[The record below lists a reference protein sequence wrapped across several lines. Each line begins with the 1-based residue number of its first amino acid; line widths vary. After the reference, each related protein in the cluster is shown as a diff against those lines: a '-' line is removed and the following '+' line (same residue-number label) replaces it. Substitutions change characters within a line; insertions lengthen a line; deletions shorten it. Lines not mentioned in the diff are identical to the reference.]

1 MSTYKIDGQ
10 GKTLKEAMTNKYVIE
25 DFQREYTW
33 ESKHIEQMLFDLDYA
48 FHISYEEGNDVEDV
62 KTYKPYFMGP
72 YIISETGDKDKS
84 LIDGQQR
91 LTSFTLL
98 LLYLLRNYPDLKD
111 DLKDMICR
119 KYFAKYSYNL
129 QVESRRPVMDYLFSN
144 EPIGD
149 KKLDISCQNMLERY
163 NDIEEMYPERL
174 KANTKAHMF
183 AWWLMEKVMMVEVS
197 STSKDDAYTIFETMN
212 DRGKNLTSPEMLK
225 SFLMSM
231 IKSEDVRQK
240 ASNLW
245 MESISKLALYG
256 KEVDSE
262 FFRAWFRGRF
272 AVNLTDGTEF
282 EAIGASLHRWFKTNY
297 KLFRLHTDEDILQF
311 IGDDIPFYVGVFTTI
326 RNAEINRVPGLETI
340 LSMSPYMYAT
350 SLFYPIYLSVI
361 NRSDSVDVI
370 TQKIQVVAKA
380 IDCFITRR
388 LLGLQSIS
396 QSSTRYVL
404 YGLLERL
411 RGKDV
416 SEISEIF
423 STMITEKT
431 PEINFYQLASYY
443 PYKFLHYL
451 HYRMNLYLAMSENNE
466 NYVTYKES
474 RNYQIYCLDQE
485 LTQLDKAS
493 YREDSDVRL
502 VDLVMAD
509 MNRDGALNKSFNR
522 LVHDEYFARGQQH
535 LPAGVDLDAIKASSH
550 TLMNDVIQRLW
561 TL

>member
-1 MSTYKIDGQ
+1 MATYKIDGQ

-48 FHISYEEGNDVEDV
+48 FHISYAEGDDVENV

-111 DLKDMICR
+111 DLKDLICR

-129 QVESRRPVMDYLFSN
+129 QVDSRRPVMDYLFSGD
-144 EPIGD
+144 PLDD

-174 KANTKAHMF
+174 KENTKAHMF

-231 IKSEDVRQK
+231 IKSEELRQK

-256 KEVDSE
+256 KDVDAE

-272 AVNLTDGTEF
+272 AINLTDGTEF
-282 EAIGASLHRWFKTNY
+282 EAIGSSLHRWFKTNF
-297 KLFRLHTDEDILQF
+297 KLFHLHTDEDIVQF
-311 IGDDIPFYVGVFTTI
+311 IEDDIPFYVGVFTTI
-326 RNAEINRVPGLETI
+326 RNAETNKVDGLETI
-340 LSMSPYMYAT
+340 FSMSPYMYAT

-361 NRSDSVDVI
+361 NRSDSIEVI
-370 TQKIQVVAKA
+370 TGKIQMVAKA

-388 LLGLQSIS
+388 LLGMQSIS

-416 SEISEIF
+416 DEIAEIF
-423 STMITEKT
+423 RLMIAEKT
-431 PEINFYQLASYY
+431 PEVNFLQPASYY

-451 HYRMNLYLAMSENNE
+451 HYRMNLFLAMSEKGS
-466 NYVTYKES
+466 NYISYKDS
-474 RNYQIYCLDQE
+474 RSYQLYCLNHH
-485 LTQLDKAS
+485 LSQLDKAS
-493 YREDSDVRL
+493 YREDNDVLL
-502 VDLVMAD
+502 VDIVMAD
-509 MNRDGALNKSFNR
+509 RWQDGLLNKSFDKLIR
-522 LVHDEYFARGQQH
+522 DEYQILGQNS
-535 LPAGVDLDAIKASSH
+535 LPADADLETLTTRSH
-550 TLMNDVIQRLW
+550 TLMTEIVNHLW

>member
-1 MSTYKIDGQ
+1 MATYKIDGQ

-48 FHISYEEGNDVEDV
+48 FHISYAEGDDVENV

-111 DLKDMICR
+111 DLKDLICR

-129 QVESRRPVMDYLFSN
+129 QVDSRRPVMDYLFSGD
-144 EPIGD
+144 PLDD
-149 KKLDISCQNMLERY
+149 KKLDLSCQNMLERY

-174 KANTKAHMF
+174 KENTKAHMF

-231 IKSEDVRQK
+231 IKSEELRQK

-256 KEVDSE
+256 KDVDAE

-272 AVNLTDGTEF
+272 AINLTDGTEF
-282 EAIGASLHRWFKTNY
+282 EAIGSSLHRWFKTNF
-297 KLFRLHTDEDILQF
+297 KLFHLHTDEDIVQF
-311 IGDDIPFYVGVFTTI
+311 IEDDIPFYVGVFTTI
-326 RNAEINRVPGLETI
+326 RNAETNKVDGLETI
-340 LSMSPYMYAT
+340 FSMSPYMYAT

-361 NRSDSVDVI
+361 NRSDSIEVI
-370 TQKIQVVAKA
+370 TSKIQMVAKA

-388 LLGLQSIS
+388 LLGMQSIS

-416 SEISEIF
+416 DEIAEIF
-423 STMITEKT
+423 RSMIAEKT
-431 PEINFYQLASYY
+431 PEVNFLQPASYY

-451 HYRMNLYLAMSENNE
+451 HYRMNLFLAMSENGS
-466 NYVTYKES
+466 NYISYKDS
-474 RNYQIYCLDQE
+474 RSYQLYCLNHH
-485 LTQLDKAS
+485 LSQLDKAS
-493 YREDSDVRL
+493 YREDNDVLL
-502 VDLVMAD
+502 VDIVMAD
-509 MNRDGALNKSFNR
+509 RWQDGLLNKSFDKLIR
-522 LVHDEYFARGQQH
+522 DEYKILGQNS
-535 LPAGVDLDAIKASSH
+535 LPADVDLESLTSRSH
-550 TLMNDVIQRLW
+550 ALMTEIVNHLW